1 MVLFPTIGGIH
12 HGPRLTMKKTN
23 NKTGMQLNYGIIHL
37 KKVILIAK
45 QLYDVGLFDRF
56 VVQRVWGT

>member
-12 HGPRLTMKKTN
+12 HRPRLTMKKQIQN
-23 NKTGMQLNYGIIHL
+23 WYANKLQNHCLE
-37 KKVILIAK
+37 KVILIAK